1 MFFPPDSCIII
12 IITCCLMA
20 YVQRNYIPT
29 TTTYI
34 SQITDLLSA
43 IWMGNCQGLETTENL
58 AMENVDEDDL
68 IMERDVENA

>member
-1 MFFPPDSCIII
+1 
-12 IITCCLMA
+12 MA
-20 YVQRNYIPT
+20 YVQRNYIP
-29 TTTYI
+29 TTYI

>member
-1 MFFPPDSCIII
+1 
-12 IITCCLMA
+12 MA
-20 YVQRNYIPT
+20 YVERNYIP
-29 TTTYI
+29 TTYI